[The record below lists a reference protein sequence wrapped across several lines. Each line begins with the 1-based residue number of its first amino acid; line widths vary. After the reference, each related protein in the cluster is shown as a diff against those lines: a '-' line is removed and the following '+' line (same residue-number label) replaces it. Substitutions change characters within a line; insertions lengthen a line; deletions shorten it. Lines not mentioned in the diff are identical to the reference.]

1 MQEKRPVWVIINAI
15 LIIVIILLAFFIIYD
30 LFLRNRNINLDNK
43 RALVTIMENIKLGD
57 SGARVEEIFN
67 HHKTDTLQLK
77 KLENEWLITMP
88 YEFGATDCILWVDFE
103 NNKAVSLKI
112 RLSDSKDMK
121 PKESPPD
128 KIKEVT
134 ASR

>member
-1 MQEKRPVWVIINAI
+1 MQEKRLAGVIIKAI
-15 LIIVIILLAFFIIYD
+15 FIIVILLLAFFIIYG
-30 LFLRNRNINLDNK
+30 LFLKSRNINLDNK
-43 RALVTIMENIKLGD
+43 KVLVTIMENIKLGD

-88 YEFGATDCILWVDFE
+88 YEFGATDWILWLGFE
-103 NNKAVSLKI
+103 NNKVTSLKI